1 MKNKI
6 YNIILTVL
14 GIAFVITIVLI
25 AIKYGG
31 NQIKEEKLQEVVSEV
46 KTQIENIKQS
56 EKSDTKKVE
65 VEYNGYNIVGIIKIP
80 TINIEYP
87 ILDKTS
93 DKAREV
99 AITRFWGNNVND
111 IGNLTMAGHNYLDG
125 TMFGKTK
132 KLNIGDKIEMTDLT
146 GKTIEYA
153 IFSKYVIDPND
164 VECVKSVQGNTR
176 EITLL
181 TCTNGRS
188 NRLVI
193 KAREII

>member
-87 ILDKTS
+87 IIDKTS
-93 DKAREV
+93 DKAMEV

-132 KLNIGDKIEMTDLT
+132 KLNIGDKIEMIQTMLSVLKVYKEIRGRLLYLLVQT
-146 GKTIEYA
+146 EE
-153 IFSKYVIDPND
+153 VID
-164 VECVKSVQGNTR
+164 
-176 EITLL
+176 LL
-181 TCTNGRS
+181 
-188 NRLVI
+188 
-193 KAREII
+193 